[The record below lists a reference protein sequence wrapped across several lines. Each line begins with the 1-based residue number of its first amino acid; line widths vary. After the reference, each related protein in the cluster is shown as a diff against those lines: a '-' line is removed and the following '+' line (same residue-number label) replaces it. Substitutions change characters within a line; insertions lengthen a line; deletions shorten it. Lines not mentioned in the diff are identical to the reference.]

1 MAKRSIQT
9 ICMLLFCFLFSQQV
23 LAHNG
28 SVAYA
33 YPLGKITVDGNFS
46 DWPKDA
52 MKYMISNNL
61 SDTKPK
67 DDADFSGFFQLGYR
81 LDNRSLYIA
90 FTVTDDDFIEDTSQN
105 VRWNTQDGLELSIDA
120 RHLLS
125 AIQTMHFMIHLQKMQ
140 PGISWR

>member
-1 MAKRSIQT
+1 MSTSIKT
-9 ICMLLFCFLFSQQV
+9 IYMLSFCFLFCQHL

-28 SVAYA
+28 SVAHA

-46 DWPKDA
+46 DWQKAA
-52 MKYMISNNL
+52 MKYMISKNL

-105 VRWNTQDGLELSIDA
+105 VRWN
-120 RHLLS
+120 
-125 AIQTMHFMIHLQKMQ
+125 
-140 PGISWR
+140 